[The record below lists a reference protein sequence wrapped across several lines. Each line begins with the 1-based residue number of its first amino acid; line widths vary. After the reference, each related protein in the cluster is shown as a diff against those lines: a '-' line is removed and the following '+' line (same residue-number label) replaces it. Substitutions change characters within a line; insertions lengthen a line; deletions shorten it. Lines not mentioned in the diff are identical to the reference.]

1 MPDTSSPCM
10 YALPAKRFAD
20 VGLWLRPLGEK
31 APKQLQ
37 KVSSAACHRL
47 PPAVH
52 VPVAACATLHYSH
65 MVAQLQG
72 GKNELKLSKQATDVT
87 STSLQAITHLLAHGV
102 GHTDMLRADLPALLT
117 KIIRSPACQAVPD
130 MVDHALACMY
140 PFTVVPAGK
149 AVLLQQLT
157 AASVEPFIHVALR
170 WLEDP
175 ESAYSRLVAASGWCL
190 PVPLLPHT
198 PLCCPTSLFVVDTST
213 FPCWL
218 SEIGLP
224 SDFSFCVCDCCN
236 KPSKAVQG
244 SMFMWAAASL
254 AHTLCLDRICL

>member
-1 MPDTSSPCM
+1 MR
-10 YALPAKRFAD
+10 YLAN
-20 VGLWLRPLGEK
+20 G
-31 APKQLQ
+31 
-37 KVSSAACHRL
+37 
-47 PPAVH
+47 
-52 VPVAACATLHYSH
+52 H

-72 GKNELKLSKQATDVT
+72 AKNELKLSKQATDVT

-102 GHTDMLRADLPALLT
+102 GYTDMLRADLPALLT

-175 ESAYSRLVAASGWCL
+175 ESAYSRLVAASG
-190 PVPLLPHT
+190 
-198 PLCCPTSLFVVDTST
+198 
-213 FPCWL
+213 
-218 SEIGLP
+218 
-224 SDFSFCVCDCCN
+224 
-236 KPSKAVQG
+236 
-244 SMFMWAAASL
+244 
-254 AHTLCLDRICL
+254 